1 MVVLTSLDWNFNNFG
16 ELQPWMVTFIF
27 ILTVFRR
34 DVVVYVADDPV
45 RAKEAET
52 VLAYLGYSNVQCY
65 LGGMKEWAQAGGL
78 TKFPKFV
85 SYTVIFRLLNQ
96 IMT

>member
-1 MVVLTSLDWNFNNFG
+1 MKLG
-16 ELQPWMVTFIF
+16 ELQPWMLTFIF
-27 ILTVFRR
+27 IVTIFRR
-34 DVVVYVADDPV
+34 DVVVYVADDPA

-52 VLAYLGYSNVQCY
+52 ILAYLGYSNVQCY

-85 SYTVIFRLLNQ
+85 SYKVIFRYLNQ
-96 IMT
+96 VNDISR